1 MTPALRLQD
10 LHGYYGKS
18 HILQGVSLEVGQGEI
33 VTLLGRNGAG
43 KSTTLKAAVG
53 LVTPE
58 RGVVELEGRDVT
70 GRAPYQIAAAGL
82 SLVPED
88 RGIFQLLTVE
98 ENLRIAARKGSPWS
112 IRDIYKIFPRLEE
125 RRSNGGGQLSGGEQ
139 QMLSIARALLNGP
152 KVLMLDEP
160 VEGLAPIIVEEIV
173 AQIRLIRDAGVPILL
188 VEQNLAVC
196 SQLADRHYILEL
208 GQIVHEASAEEFRSD
223 PATIDRYLGV
233 KA

>member
-1 MTPALRLQD
+1 MSAALRLTD
-10 LHGYYGKS
+10 LNSYYGKS
-18 HILQGVSLEVGQGEI
+18 HILQGVTLEVGQGEI

-43 KSTTLKAAVG
+43 KSTTLKTAVG
-53 LVTPE
+53 LITP
-58 RGVVELEGRDVT
+58 RQGRVELAGRDVT
-70 GRAPYQIAAAGL
+70 GQPAHRIAAAGL

-98 ENLRIAARKGSPWS
+98 ENLRIAERRGSPWAMS
-112 IRDIYKIFPRLEE
+112 DIYRIFPRLEE
-125 RRSNGGGQLSGGEQ
+125 RRKNGGGQLSGGDQ

-173 AQIRLIRDAGVPILL
+173 AQIRLIREAGVPILL
-188 VEQNLAVC
+188 VEQNLMVC

-208 GQIVHEASAEEFRSD
+208 GRIVHCASAEQFRTN

>member
-1 MTPALRLQD
+1 MTAALKLTD
-10 LHGYYGKS
+10 LHSYYGKS
-18 HILQGVSLEVGQGEI
+18 HILQGVTLEVGPGEI

-43 KSTTLKAAVG
+43 KSTTLKTAVG
-53 LVTPE
+53 LITP
-58 RGVVELEGRDVT
+58 RQGRVELAGRDMT
-70 GRAPYQIAAAGL
+70 GQPAHRIASAGL

-98 ENLRIAARKGSPWS
+98 ENLRIAEKRGSPWS
-112 IRDIYKIFPRLEE
+112 LGDIYRIFPRLEE
-125 RRSNGGGQLSGGEQ
+125 RRKNGGGQLSGGEQ
-139 QMLSIARALLNGP
+139 QMLSIARALLNSP

-173 AQIRLIRDAGVPILL
+173 AQIRLIREAGVPILL

-208 GQIVHEASAEEFRSD
+208 GRIVHCASADEFRSD
-223 PATIDRYLGV
+223 PDTIDRYLGV

>member
-58 RGVVELEGRDVT
+58 RGMVELEGRDVT

-98 ENLRIAARKGSPWS
+98 ENLRIAVRKGSPWS
-112 IRDIYKIFPRLEE
+112 IRDIYGIFPRLEE
-125 RRSNGGGQLSGGEQ
+125 RRNNGGGQLSGGEQ
-139 QMLSIARALLNGP
+139 QMLAIARALLNGP

-208 GQIVHEASAEEFRSD
+208 GQIVHEASAEQFRSD

>member
-1 MTPALRLQD
+1 MTPALRLTD
-10 LHGYYGKS
+10 LHSFYGKS
-18 HILQGVSLEVGQGEI
+18 HILQGVTLEVGPGEI

-43 KSTTLKAAVG
+43 KSTTLKSAVG
-53 LVTPE
+53 LITP
-58 RGVVELEGRDVT
+58 RQGRVELEGRDVT
-70 GRAPYQIAAAGL
+70 GQSAYKIAAAGL

-98 ENLRIAARKGSPWS
+98 ENLRIAARRGSPWS
-112 IRDIYKIFPRLEE
+112 LRDVYRIFPRLEE
-125 RRSNGGGQLSGGEQ
+125 RSRNGGGQLSGGEQ

-173 AQIRLIRDAGVPILL
+173 AQIRLIRDEGVPILL

-208 GQIVHEASAEEFRSD
+208 GQIAHCASAEEFRSD
-223 PATIDRYLGV
+223 PDTIDRYLGV

>member
-1 MTPALRLQD
+1 MTAALRLTD
-10 LHGYYGKS
+10 LHSYYGKS
-18 HILQGVSLEVGQGEI
+18 HILQGVTLELGQGEI

-43 KSTTLKAAVG
+43 KSTTLKTAVG
-53 LVTPE
+53 LITP
-58 RGVVELEGRDVT
+58 RQGRVELVGRDVT
-70 GRAPYQIAAAGL
+70 GQPAHRIASAGL

-98 ENLRIAARKGSPWS
+98 ENLRIAERRGSPWAMA
-112 IRDIYKIFPRLEE
+112 DIYRIFPRLQE
-125 RRSNGGGQLSGGEQ
+125 RRKNGGGQLSGGEQ

-160 VEGLAPIIVEEIV
+160 VEGLAPVIVDELV
-173 AQIRLIRDAGVPILL
+173 AQIRLIREAGVPILL

-208 GQIVHEASAEEFRSD
+208 GQIVHQASASEFRAQ
-223 PATIDRYLGV
+223 PEIIDRYLGV